1 MEDKIIN
8 IRELEKKFTGFQSIP
23 KGNAEMAYV
32 FFQSRNNE
40 KYAITTEK
48 RKIMSAELR
57 NGKYDR
63 IMEIKR
69 GWFEKKIQKVISCRE
84 VGHFFTVEL
93 NIGYYISDPEYIYL
107 NRTYSVSVELERVLS
122 SVEGDL
128 GSEFSFTQQAELLK
142 TMRFLI
148 ESKLRA
154 LTYLECSLGLQ
165 VDVDESARALIDN
178 QREHELNIDKIGKRA
193 NEEQLR
199 VRNEEDLRQL
209 KIDNLGRLMNQYGA
223 NAGNL
228 ISHADGELS
237 GKELSDILKADKK
250 EQTEM
255 NFEMLLRLY
264 KEGMIDETNM
274 GGVLEKI
281 LPGIGQSVS
290 SGRIE
295 TKKDDSDENQEDE
308 DQEPFRWKKS

>member
-1 MEDKIIN
+1 MEDKVIQ
-8 IRELEKKFTGFQSIP
+8 IRELERKLTGFREIP
-23 KGNAEMAYV
+23 RGDAEIAYV

-69 GWFEKKIQKVISCRE
+69 GWFEKKIQKVISCQE
-84 VGHFFTVEL
+84 AGHFFTAEL
-93 NIGYYISDPEYIYL
+93 DIGYYISDPEYIYR
-107 NRTYSVSVELERVLS
+107 NRTYSISVELERVLS

-165 VDVDESARALIDN
+165 VDVDESARELIEN
-178 QREHELNIDKIGKRA
+178 QRRHEVKLDEIDKKA
-193 NEEQLR
+193 DEEQLR
-199 VRNEEDLRQL
+199 VRNEEDLKRM
-209 KIDNLGRLMNQYGA
+209 KIENLGQLVNQYGA

-237 GKELSDILKADKK
+237 GKELSEILKADKK
-250 EQTEM
+250 EQAEM
-255 NFEMLLRLY
+255 NFEMLLKLY
-264 KEGMIDETNM
+264 KEGIIDENDA
-274 GGVLEKI
+274 GGI
-281 LPGIGQSVS
+281 LKNIFSGIGQSAS
-290 SGRIE
+290 LERIE
-295 TKKDDSDENQEDE
+295 TQKEDSDEKQEYE
-308 DQEPFRWKKS
+308 DQGSFSWKKS